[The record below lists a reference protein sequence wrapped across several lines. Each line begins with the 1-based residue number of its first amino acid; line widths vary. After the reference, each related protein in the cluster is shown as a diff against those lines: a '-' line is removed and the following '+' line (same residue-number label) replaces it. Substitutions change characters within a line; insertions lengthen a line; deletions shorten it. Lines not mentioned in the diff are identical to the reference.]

1 LFNNSGIVLKH
12 ISHHTKMNPPIVVQ
26 QDIPTIEESIRVIE
40 GTIQAK
46 EVEIARL
53 NDLILQHPN
62 DFSTLTRTQ
71 QITALRQEIT
81 ALRQQIAT
89 LQQRIN
95 ILMNRRGA
103 EFVCFDWCHD

>member
-1 LFNNSGIVLKH
+1 
-12 ISHHTKMNPPIVVQ
+12 MNPFVQ

-40 GTIQAK
+40 GNIQAK

-62 DFSTLTRTQ
+62 DFSTLRQEITAQQITALTQ
-71 QITALRQEIT
+71 QITALT
-81 ALRQQIAT
+81 QQIAT